1 MDKETEQGIQQLQLL
16 EQNLQNFLLQR
27 QQFQAQLIEV
37 DSALEELKDKK
48 EAYKIIGNIMVKS
61 SKTDLEKDLK
71 KKKEILDLIFKVEEK
86 RDILCYG
93 KPQNKEII
101 QETINWARI
110 NQTKFMLISKLAE
123 ASLQSMNG

>member
-1 MDKETEQGIQQLQLL
+1 MPKMDKETEQGIQQLQLL

-71 KKKEILDLIFKVEEK
+71 KKKEILDLRIKNLEKQEEK
-86 RDILCYG
+86 
-93 KPQNKEII
+93 I
-101 QETINWARI
+101 QEKSKTIQEEVLKKI
-110 NQTKFMLISKLAE
+110 KIGE
-123 ASLQSMNG
+123 E

>member
-1 MDKETEQGIQQLQLL
+1 MPKMDKETEQGIQHLQLL

-71 KKKEILDLIFKVEEK
+71 KKKEILDLRIKNLEKQEEK
-86 RDILCYG
+86 
-93 KPQNKEII
+93 I
-101 QETINWARI
+101 QEKSKTIQEEVLKKI
-110 NQTKFMLISKLAE
+110 KIGE
-123 ASLQSMNG
+123 E

>member
-1 MDKETEQGIQQLQLL
+1 MAKMDKETEQGIQHLQLL

-71 KKKEILDLIFKVEEK
+71 KKKEILDLRIKNLEKQEEK
-86 RDILCYG
+86 
-93 KPQNKEII
+93 I
-101 QETINWARI
+101 QEKSKTIQEEVLKKI
-110 NQTKFMLISKLAE
+110 KIGE
-123 ASLQSMNG
+123 E